1 MRVTTAPRRGPPPS
15 SGQASRHRRQD
26 RVSDT
31 QASHGESVLMTSTV
45 TEKSFFSTKARR
57 ASCGLG
63 ADCARL
69 RPRGRGCRGGLF
81 GPVGAS
87 RVGLTEG
94 RTPMSGLAKRA
105 LVAAL
110 AVGAVLAGSA
120 PATART
126 SGAETF
132 SGFIVASSAS
142 GTREVVSSAVVAKG
156 AFDGLGRVVEIPSL
170 PNDPGNVSRD
180 DLVFRGGAMHLV
192 TTNGDSTFSIDPRT
206 CIGTFRVK
214 QTQT

>member
-1 MRVTTAPRRGPPPS
+1 
-15 SGQASRHRRQD
+15 
-26 RVSDT
+26 
-31 QASHGESVLMTSTV
+31 
-45 TEKSFFSTKARR
+45 
-57 ASCGLG
+57 
-63 ADCARL
+63 
-69 RPRGRGCRGGLF
+69 
-81 GPVGAS
+81 
-87 RVGLTEG
+87 
-94 RTPMSGLAKRA
+94 MSGLAKRA

-156 AFDGLGRVVEIPSL
+156 AFDGIGRVVEIPSL
-170 PNDPGNVSRD
+170 PNDPGNVGRD
-180 DLVFRGGAMHLV
+180 DLVFPGGAMHLV

-206 CIGTFRVK
+206 CIGTFKVK
-214 QTQT
+214 QTQTIEGGTGRFSRASGTFAGTLTGRGLATRNPDGSCNAEQGPSVEVDTFTLSGSLAF